1 MTSPQATTTTKSR
14 ETEHRP
20 LKYAVCERNAALK
33 MPDDG
38 KAEMIESLFGCV
50 VVWFVVGTLSFQKQK
65 NQY

>member
-1 MTSPQATTTTKSR
+1 MPFGVLCVTG
-14 ETEHRP
+14 
-20 LKYAVCERNAALK
+20 VLK
-33 MPDDG
+33 MSVVG